1 MTRRRVAR
9 GVVPYLYIAPTM
21 VLFCVRVM
29 YPFVQTAWLSLYE
42 WDGIGPKEWVG
53 LDNYRTIW
61 ADPLVRQAFEHSFVL
76 ILFFSALPIAIAL
89 GLSATSMLAR
99 VRGDGALRT
108 MIFLPQIISTV
119 VIGVTWSWILAPD
132 GPHNPLLGAVGLGFL
147 QHNWIGSFTW
157 TLPSLGLIGT
167 WAAIG
172 LCVALFVAG
181 IQKIPRSL
189 YDAASVDGA
198 GRIREF
204 LAVTL
209 PSLRGELAV
218 AVTLTVIG
226 ALRAFDVIFVMTRGG
241 PGTST
246 IVPGILVYNHAFGD
260 GRVGEACAIGVILA
274 ATIFAAALLI
284 NWVADRG
291 RV

>member
-1 MTRRRVAR
+1 
-9 GVVPYLYIAPTM
+9 
-21 VLFCVRVM
+21 M
-29 YPFVQTAWLSLYE
+29 YPFVQTAWLSLFK

-61 ADPLVRQAFEHSFVL
+61 DDPMVRQAFEHSFVL
-76 ILFFSALPIAIAL
+76 IVVFFSALPIAIASGVCDQHAGPRPRRRRAAHHDL
-89 GLSATSMLAR
+89 PAADHLH
-99 VRGDGALRT
+99 RGHRRDL
-108 MIFLPQIISTV
+108 
-119 VIGVTWSWILAPD
+119 SWILAPD
-132 GPHNPLLGAVGLGFL
+132 GPLNQGLRKVGLGFL

-157 TLPSLGLIGT
+157 TLPSVGLIGT

-204 LAVTL
+204 FAVTL

-218 AVTLTVIG
+218 AVTLTVVG

-246 IVPGILVYNHAFGD
+246 IVPGILVYNHAFAD
-260 GRVGEACAIGVILA
+260 GRVGEACATGVMLA
-274 ATIFAAALLI
+274 ATIFVLALVI

-291 RV
+291 RA